1 MKVEAGLGRQ
11 NAVIDRPPAS
21 RADEPPSGWRL
32 WWLAIRPRTLTIAVA
47 PVLAGTT
54 LAWSQ
59 AHVFTAWVLAA
70 TLVGALLIQAGTNL
84 WNDVA
89 DALNGGDQPMRQGP
103 PRLTALGWASPE
115 RVRRAA
121 LICFALAALTGLA
134 LVWRGGWP
142 ILALGSVSLVAGW
155 AYSSGPRPIAASSLG
170 EVFVIAF
177 FGIAAVCGTVWLQAH
192 ALATVGAV
200 LGLAIGLPAAAVLM
214 ANNYRDAAAD
224 RLAGR
229 RTLSILL
236 GSHGS
241 KAVYAGLMLAPFPL
255 LLSGAAP
262 DGGWVALAVAP
273 EAVRLVLA
281 FATEPRG
288 PAFNVILAHT
298 ARLQLILAAL
308 VCVGMVFL
316 K

>member
-1 MKVEAGLGRQ
+1 MKVEAGLGGKT
-11 NAVIDRPPAS
+11 AITERPPAS
-21 RADEPPSGWRL
+21 RADQPPSGWRM
-32 WWLAIRPRTLTIAVA
+32 WWMAIRPRTLTIAVA
-47 PVLAGTT
+47 PVLAGTV
-54 LAWSQ
+54 LSYAQ

-115 RVRRAA
+115 RVRHAA
-121 LICFALAALTGLA
+121 MICFALAALTGLA
-134 LVWRGGWP
+134 LAWRGGWP
-142 ILALGSVSLVAGW
+142 ILVLGVVSLAAGW
-155 AYSSGPRPIAASSLG
+155 AYSSGPRPIAASPLG
-170 EVFVIAF
+170 EVFVVAF
-177 FGIAAVCGTVWLQAH
+177 FGLAAVGGTVWLQAH
-192 ALATVGAV
+192 AIAMVSLV

-229 RTLSILL
+229 RTLAILL

-241 KAVYAGLMLAPFPL
+241 KAVYAGLMLAPFPI
-255 LLSGAAP
+255 LLSAAAP
-262 DGGWVALAVAP
+262 EGGWVALAVAP

-288 PAFNVILAHT
+288 PAFNIILAHT
-298 ARLQLILAAL
+298 ARFQLFLAAL
-308 VCVGMVFL
+308 VCVGMVL
-316 K
+316 